1 MRDDTEERPDPDALL
16 ASIQKSEDESGR
28 GKLKIFFGA
37 CAGVGKTYTMLTEAK
52 AQLKA
57 GVDVVVGLAETH
69 GREETSELLDG
80 FEILP
85 KRTVQGRSNLHEF
98 DIEAALKRHPQLLVV
113 DELAHSNLPGSRHA
127 KRWQDV
133 EELLEAGID
142 VYTALNVQHLES
154 LNDVVAGIT
163 GITVRETVPDR
174 IFDEA
179 WEVRLVDI
187 PADELLKRLDEGKI
201 YLPNIAAR
209 AAHNFFRKGNI
220 IALRELALRR
230 TADRVD
236 AQMRAYRQESAIA
249 TVWEAQDRLLVA
261 IGTSTDSARLVRET
275 ARLANR
281 MKAEWIAVHVEDP
294 SRPDSEEK
302 KRVFDVLN
310 LAGQLGAETT
320 VLSGSDPVAVIAEY
334 ARRRNVTKIVLG
346 AKPRSKFAIFRAGVA
361 DKLLTRYPDLD
372 VVQIALEDS
381 KTRERSKWLNGE
393 GNAPAIN
400 YLWAT
405 IACVATLV
413 ATAFLLSIFEPAN
426 VIILILLMA
435 VAVGA
440 VWGSGRPPGRCS
452 SRRSRLTSS
461 TCRRF

>member
-163 GITVRETVPDR
+163 GITVRETD
-174 IFDEA
+174 F
-179 WEVRLVDI
+179 
-187 PADELLKRLDEGKI
+187 
-201 YLPNIAAR
+201 
-209 AAHNFFRKGNI
+209 
-220 IALRELALRR
+220 
-230 TADRVD
+230 
-236 AQMRAYRQESAIA
+236 
-249 TVWEAQDRLLVA
+249 
-261 IGTSTDSARLVRET
+261 
-275 ARLANR
+275 
-281 MKAEWIAVHVEDP
+281 
-294 SRPDSEEK
+294 
-302 KRVFDVLN
+302 
-310 LAGQLGAETT
+310 
-320 VLSGSDPVAVIAEY
+320 
-334 ARRRNVTKIVLG
+334 
-346 AKPRSKFAIFRAGVA
+346 
-361 DKLLTRYPDLD
+361 
-372 VVQIALEDS
+372 
-381 KTRERSKWLNGE
+381 
-393 GNAPAIN
+393 
-400 YLWAT
+400 
-405 IACVATLV
+405 
-413 ATAFLLSIFEPAN
+413 
-426 VIILILLMA
+426 
-435 VAVGA
+435 
-440 VWGSGRPPGRCS
+440 
-452 SRRSRLTSS
+452 
-461 TCRRF
+461 